1 LRVLATHYDE
11 IVVDRLYEDKCQLDA
26 SLGELVTLAE
36 QALALTETQ
45 RKRTILRIDGGGSDD
60 KNINALLARDYHTAH
75 QNPQLAAR
83 RENGGVGLHVAR

>member
-60 KNINALLARDYHTAH
+60 KNINALLARDYHLLSKIHNWRRAEK
-75 QNPQLAAR
+75 LAAS
-83 RENGGVGLHVAR
+83 VST